1 MIFRSNSKSVSIVN
15 EYITTPAQFS
25 VQNVNGMLTNSLTDN
40 TFFPFLVDAEL
51 KYSGY
56 VAELHASTMQLAE
69 GNRQA

>member
-1 MIFRSNSKSVSIVN
+1 
-15 EYITTPAQFS
+15 
-25 VQNVNGMLTNSLTDN
+25 
-40 TFFPFLVDAEL
+40 L